1 MGVVLTLGREGAW
14 CRSGG
19 RRLFQPSFPARAVD
33 TTGAGD
39 TFTGY
44 FLAMLAREKPLEE
57 ALAMAAMAAA
67 IAVTRPGAE
76 PSIPREAEVRARLAQ
91 VR

>member
-1 MGVVLTLGREGAW
+1 
-14 CRSGG
+14 
-19 RRLFQPSFPARAVD
+19 
-33 TTGAGD
+33 
-39 TFTGY
+39 
-44 FLAMLAREKPLEE
+44 
-57 ALAMAAMAAA
+57 MAALAAA